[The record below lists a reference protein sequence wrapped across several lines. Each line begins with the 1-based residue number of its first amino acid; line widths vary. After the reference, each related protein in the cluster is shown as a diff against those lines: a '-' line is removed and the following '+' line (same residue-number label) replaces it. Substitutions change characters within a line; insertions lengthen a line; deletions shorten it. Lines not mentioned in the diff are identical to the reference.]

1 MSDAV
6 AQARAD
12 WQRWRHWSVAGRVRL
27 LRALRLEIVA
37 RLDEIVH
44 AVAEP
49 FGKPAVEVLLNDV
62 LPTLELINYYER
74 HAARILRA
82 QRRPATFLFQRAR
95 FHVEYQARGVVLVL
109 APLNLPLQL
118 AFEPIVTAFAAG
130 NAVICKLSEHTPG
143 MVALFSDLFAR
154 AGFPP
159 GAVRFETGGPE
170 VGERLVR
177 ARPDLV
183 FLTGGSATGKRVMA
197 LAAENL
203 TPVILELGGKDP
215 LLVFADA
222 PFERAVAGAVYGAFA
237 NAGQICVA
245 AQRVYVQRA
254 IFARFVDAVVGQ
266 VEALRLAPTPEADLG
281 SLATDAQAARFEAL
295 IDDAVKK
302 GATLH
307 TRHAVTGRRA
317 APVVLTGVT
326 PAMRILREETFGPA
340 MPIIPF
346 DTEEQ
351 AIELANDSA
360 FGLNGSVW
368 TGDLARGAR
377 IASRIEAG
385 SVAVND
391 VMKNIGNPHLPFGG
405 IKGSGMGVYHGPE
418 GLRAFCRPLAVMVN
432 PSRAPREPN
441 WFPYTLGKRGQLE
454 TMIAFLYSDASWL
467 ERLRLFVK
475 LRAFGFG
482 AEAP

>member
-1 MSDAV
+1 
-6 AQARAD
+6 
-12 WQRWRHWSVAGRVRL
+12 
-27 LRALRLEIVA
+27 
-37 RLDEIVH
+37 
-44 AVAEP
+44 
-49 FGKPAVEVLLNDV
+49 
-62 LPTLELINYYER
+62 
-74 HAARILRA
+74 
-82 QRRPATFLFQRAR
+82 
-95 FHVEYQARGVVLVL
+95 
-109 APLNLPLQL
+109 
-118 AFEPIVTAFAAG
+118 
-130 NAVICKLSEHTPG
+130 
-143 MVALFSDLFAR
+143 
-154 AGFPP
+154 
-159 GAVRFETGGPE
+159 
-170 VGERLVR
+170 
-177 ARPDLV
+177 
-183 FLTGGSATGKRVMA
+183 
-197 LAAENL
+197 
-203 TPVILELGGKDP
+203 
-215 LLVFADA
+215 
-222 PFERAVAGAVYGAFA
+222 
-237 NAGQICVA
+237 
-245 AQRVYVQRA
+245 
-254 IFARFVDAVVGQ
+254 
-266 VEALRLAPTPEADLG
+266 
-281 SLATDAQAARFEAL
+281 
-295 IDDAVKK
+295 VKN

-360 FGLNGSVW
+360 FGLNSSVW

-377 IASRIEAG
+377 VASRIEAG

-405 IKGSGMGVYHGPE
+405 IKGSGIGVYHGPE

-441 WFPYTLGKRGQLE
+441 WFPYTLAKRSQLE
-454 TMIAFLYSDASWL
+454 TIIAFLYSGESWL